1 MKNMLAKIYFI
12 FFIAVLAIAPVRAQT
27 DSAAQTQEGFQFLQ
41 IQDFQT
47 AVSTFS
53 AILRREPE
61 NDRARLGLAIALV
74 GVEKF
79 AEASREIAKLLARSP
94 KDAQLLEMAAQT
106 FWAQKRFAETEKVL
120 ERRLVLGD
128 EARPEIWALY
138 GDALDVQ
145 KKTVEAVGAYEK
157 AVKANPNSIT
167 YRYAL
172 GSLYWKQIR
181 YDEATREFTEIL
193 RREPNEP
200 RASFNLGD
208 IFLTNGDAAKAV
220 PLLEISA
227 KKFPDE
233 FDTRFALGRAY
244 SAIKKYPQA
253 ITELE
258 AAVKLRPEIAEGF
271 YQLGLALQKNGRRE
285 EAKVAFK
292 KAQELQKTKRDSE
305 APPNVPKSNL

>member
-1 MKNMLAKIYFI
+1 MKSLPAKIYFI
-12 FFIAVLAIAPVRAQT
+12 FLVAVLAIAPVYSQT
-27 DSAAQTQEGFQFLQ
+27 DSGEPMQKGFQFLQ
-41 IQDFQT
+41 SEDFQSAAAAFT
-47 AVSTFS
+47 
-53 AILRREPE
+53 AILRREPD
-61 NDRARLGLAIALV
+61 NDKSRLGLAIALV
-74 GVEKF
+74 GLEKS

-94 KDAQLLEMAAQT
+94 KDAKLLEMAAQT
-106 FWAQKRFAETEKVL
+106 FWQQKRFAETEKVL
-120 ERRLVLGD
+120 KRRLDLGD
-128 EARPEIWALY
+128 ATAEWWALY
-138 GDALDVQ
+138 GDALDAQ
-145 KKTVEAVGAYEK
+145 KKTIEAVAAYEK
-157 AVKANPNSIT
+157 AVKANPDSIN

-181 YDEATREFTEIL
+181 YDDATREFTEIL
-193 RREPNEP
+193 KREPNEP

-208 IFLTNGDAAKAV
+208 IYLTNGDAARAV

-244 SAIKKYPQA
+244 STVKKYPQA

-285 EAKVAFK
+285 EAKIAFK
-292 KAQELQKTKRDSE
+292 KTQELQKAQRDSE
-305 APPNVPKSNL
+305 APPTAPKNNQ